1 MIPFFNKKTLLLLI
15 TLFLRTVLVAQPN
28 NSAGSGVE
36 MADSLYQSGK
46 IYVVITVI
54 TVIFIGIIAYMIL
67 LDKKISKL
75 ERELKKE

>member
-15 TLFLRTVLVAQPN
+15 TLFLRAVLVAQPN